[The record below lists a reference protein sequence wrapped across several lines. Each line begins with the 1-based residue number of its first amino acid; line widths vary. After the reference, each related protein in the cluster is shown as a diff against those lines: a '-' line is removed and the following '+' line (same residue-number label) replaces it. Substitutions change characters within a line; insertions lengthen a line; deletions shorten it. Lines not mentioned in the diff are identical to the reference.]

1 VKKAL
6 SFFLLLLVLSLAFVS
21 CTKPALVATIAL
33 KDVRGIEGCHVAGQD
48 LPLAWKVV
56 TVGIE
61 KPVLKYE
68 VYLTAP
74 GAAKRLL
81 GEGTA
86 DGYTIVGSNL
96 NVAGAYTAEVKVTES
111 SNTKEPKVA
120 SATFNFSV
128 LDQQAKV
135 KDDNAN
141 YFGTGKPVSI
151 EVQSVDGKNHIFEY
165 ALDVAENWKASAS
178 STSLIIDQSKLVAD
192 YGPNYLSKSE
202 DHILYYRLK
211 DSQTIHNFKFK
222 YDVTGPSITFKGSQ
236 RDGTGSTAHAT
247 VIPSGSYSLI
257 NFTVNESSGKIQSFK
272 IGFRL
277 IFQDGSNIGDAAR
290 FVIPGKTDEL
300 GYVDVPVALFNTTKV
315 KTFGFRLN
323 NEYMSLTYNTNKN
336 VPLVGA
342 DGKAFDIMSFYNTFR
357 SCGYNVTFAIGIE
370 VFDTLGNRGFNLI
383 PFRPEERFND
393 DPVIGVVTATEAAS
407 QNTNIPFVL
416 ATAGVK
422 EYLGVDG
429 KSTANNPANDRP
441 VQNGLSY
448 LQIPIQVL
456 ELVNDNPV
464 DITNCSTVTTA
475 DATALNFSSSYNE
488 KVAITPNKMITVG
501 LTKYGTGP
509 SGSTVNSIASF
520 NLKID
525 GKGIFVVQIPYEA
538 GFKLTDRNGKTTDGV
553 QVLYTP
559 NIIVL
564 D

>member
-1 VKKAL
+1 MKKAL

-178 STSLIIDQSKLVAD
+178 STSLIVDESKLKAD
-192 YGPNYLSKSE
+192 YGPTCLSKSE
-202 DHILYYRLK
+202 SHILYYRLK
-211 DSQTIHNFKFK
+211 DSQTVHNFKFL
-222 YDVTGPSITFKGSQ
+222 YDITAPSITFKGSQ

-277 IFQDGSNIGDAAR
+277 IVQDGPNIGNAVR
-290 FVIPGKTDEL
+290 FITTEKTDEF
-300 GYVDVPVALFNTTKV
+300 GYVDVPVALFNTNKV
-315 KTFGFRLN
+315 KTFGFRIN
-323 NEYMSLTYNTNKN
+323 NEYMSLTYNTNRN
-336 VPLVGA
+336 VPLIGA
-342 DGKAFDIMSFYNTFR
+342 DGKPFDIMSFYNKFQ
-357 SCGYNVTFAIGIE
+357 GYNVTFAIGIE
-370 VFDTLGNRGFNLI
+370 VIDTLGNRGFNLI
-383 PFRPEERFND
+383 PFRPEERFD
-393 DPVIGVVTATEAAS
+393 TDPIMGVVTATEEAS
-407 QNTNIPFVL
+407 QNTNIPFTL
-416 ATAGVK
+416 KTARVK
-422 EYLGVDG
+422 EYLGVDS
-429 KSTANNPANDRP
+429 KSTAKNPANDRP

-448 LQIPIQVL
+448 LQVPIQVL
-456 ELVNDNPV
+456 EIVDGNPV
-464 DITNCSTVTTA
+464 DITNCEKVTVSDVA
-475 DATALNFSSSYNE
+475 ALNFSDLYNE
-488 KVAITPNKMITVG
+488 KVAMTPDKMLTVG

-509 SGSTVNSIASF
+509 LGTVVDDIASF

-525 GKGIFVVQIPYEA
+525 GKGLFVVQIPYEA
-538 GFKLTDRNGKTTDGV
+538 GFKLTDRTGKTTDGV

>member
-1 VKKAL
+1 V
-6 SFFLLLLVLSLAFVS
+6 LLVLSLTFVS
-21 CTKPALVATIAL
+21 CTKPALVAIIAL

-48 LPLAWKVV
+48 LPLAWQVV

-178 STSLIIDQSKLVAD
+178 STSLIVDESKLKAD
-192 YGPNYLSKSE
+192 YGPTCLSKSE
-202 DHILYYRLK
+202 SHILYYRLK
-211 DSQTIHNFKFK
+211 DSQTVHNFKFL
-222 YDVTGPSITFKGSQ
+222 YDITAPSITFKGSQ
-236 RDGTGSTAHAT
+236 REGTGSTAHAS

-257 NFTVNESSGKIQSFK
+257 NFNINESSGNIQSFK
-272 IGFRL
+272 IGFRVMRQTG
-277 IFQDGSNIGDAAR
+277 INIGDFER
-290 FVIPGKTDEL
+290 LVIPGKTDEL
-300 GYVDVPVALFNTTKV
+300 GYVDVPVALFNTNKV

-323 NEYMSLTYNTNKN
+323 NEYMSLTYNTNKD
-336 VPLVGA
+336 VPLIGA
-342 DGKAFDIMSFYNTFR
+342 DGEPFDIMSFYNTFR

-370 VFDTLGNRGFNLI
+370 VLDTLGNRGFNLI
-383 PFRPEERFND
+383 PFRPEERFD
-393 DPVIGVVTATEAAS
+393 TDPIMGVVTATEEAS
-407 QNTNIPFVL
+407 KNTNIPFTL
-416 ATAGVK
+416 KTARVK
-422 EYLGVDG
+422 EYLGVDS
-429 KSTANNPANDRP
+429 KSTAKNPANDRP

-448 LQIPIQVL
+448 LQVPIQVL
-456 ELVNDNPV
+456 EIVNGKAV

-475 DATALNFSSSYNE
+475 DATALNFSDLYKE
-488 KVAITPNKMITVG
+488 KVAMTPDKMLTVG

-509 SGSTVNSIASF
+509 SGTVVDDIASF

-525 GKGIFVVQIPYEA
+525 GTGLFVVQIPYEA
-538 GFKLTDRNGKTTDGV
+538 GFKLTDRTGKTTDGV

-559 NIIVL
+559 NVIL
-564 D
+564 LY

>member
-1 VKKAL
+1 MKKAL

-135 KDDNAN
+135 KDGNEN
-141 YFGTGKPVSI
+141 YFGTKKPVSI

-165 ALDVAENWKASAS
+165 ALDVAENWKASTS
-178 STSLIIDQSKLVAD
+178 STSLIIDESKLKAD
-192 YGPNYLSKSE
+192 YGPTCLSKSE
-202 DHILYYRLK
+202 SHILYYRLK
-211 DSQTIHNFKFK
+211 DSQTVHNFKFL
-222 YDVTGPSITFKGSQ
+222 YDITAPSITFKGSQ
-236 RDGTGSTAHAT
+236 REGTGSTAHAS

-257 NFTVNESSGKIQSFK
+257 NFNINESSGNIQSFK
-272 IGFRL
+272 IGFRVMRQTG
-277 IFQDGSNIGDAAR
+277 INIGDFER
-290 FVIPGKTDEL
+290 LVIPGKTDEI
-300 GYVDVPVALFNTTKV
+300 GYVDVPVALFNTNKV
-315 KTFGFRLN
+315 KTFGFRIN
-323 NEYMSLTYNTNKN
+323 NEYMSLTYNTNRN
-336 VPLVGA
+336 VPLIGA
-342 DGKAFDIMSFYNTFR
+342 DGKPFDIMSFYNIFR
-357 SCGYNVTFAIGIE
+357 SEGYNVTFAIGIE
-370 VFDTLGNRGFNLI
+370 VIDTLGNRGFNLI
-383 PFRPEERFND
+383 PFRPEERFD
-393 DPVIGVVTATEAAS
+393 TDPIMGVVTATEEAS
-407 QNTNIPFVL
+407 PNSNIPFL
-416 ATAGVK
+416 LRTARVK
-422 EYLGVDG
+422 EYLGVDS

-448 LQIPIQVL
+448 LQVPIQVL
-456 ELVNDNPV
+456 EIVDGNPV
-464 DITNCSTVTTA
+464 DITNCETVTVSDVA
-475 DATALNFSSSYNE
+475 ALNFSDLYNE
-488 KVAITPNKMITVG
+488 KVAMTPDKMLTVG

-509 SGSTVNSIASF
+509 LGTVVDDIASF

-525 GKGIFVVQIPYEA
+525 GTGLFVVQIPYEA
-538 GFKLTDRNGKTTDGV
+538 GFKLTDRTGKTTDGV

-559 NIIVL
+559 NVIL
-564 D
+564 LY

>member
-1 VKKAL
+1 MKKAL

-135 KDDNAN
+135 KDDNVN

-165 ALDVAENWKASAS
+165 ALDVAENWKASTS
-178 STSLIIDQSKLVAD
+178 STSLIVDESKLIAD
-192 YGPNYLSKSE
+192 YGPTCLSKSE
-202 DHILYYRLK
+202 SHILYYRLK
-211 DSQTIHNFKFK
+211 DSQTVHNFKFL
-222 YDVTGPSITFKGSQ
+222 YDITAPSITFKGSQ
-236 RDGTGSTAHAT
+236 REGTGSTAHAS

-257 NFTVNESSGKIQSFK
+257 NFNINESSGNIQSFK
-272 IGFRL
+272 IGFRVMR
-277 IFQDGSNIGDAAR
+277 QTGRNIGDFER
-290 FVIPGKTDEL
+290 LVIPGKTDEL
-300 GYVDVPVALFNTTKV
+300 GYVDVPVALFNTNKV
-315 KTFGFRLN
+315 KTFGFRIN
-323 NEYMSLTYNTNKN
+323 NEYMSLTYNTIVD
-336 VPLVGA
+336 VPLTGA
-342 DGKAFDIMSFYNTFR
+342 GGKAFKIMDFYNIFR
-357 SCGYNVTFAIGIE
+357 SQGYNATFAIGIE
-370 VFDTLGNRGFNLI
+370 VIDTLGNRGFNLI
-383 PFRPEERFND
+383 PFRPEERFD
-393 DPVIGVVTATEAAS
+393 TDPIMAVVTATEEAS
-407 QNTNIPFVL
+407 QNTNIPFTL
-416 ATAGVK
+416 KTARVK
-422 EYLGVDG
+422 EYLGVDS
-429 KSTANNPANDRP
+429 KSTAKNPANDRP

-448 LQIPIQVL
+448 LQVPIQVL
-456 ELVNDNPV
+456 EIVDGNPV
-464 DITNCSTVTTA
+464 DITNCETVTTA
-475 DATALNFSSSYNE
+475 DATALNFSDLYKE
-488 KVAITPNKMITVG
+488 KVAMTPDKMLTVG

-509 SGSTVNSIASF
+509 SGTVVDDIASF

-525 GKGIFVVQIPYEA
+525 GKGLFVVQIPYEA
-538 GFKLTDRNGKTTDGV
+538 GFKLTDRTGKTTDGV

-559 NIIVL
+559 NVIL
-564 D
+564 LY